1 MNTLCIECY
10 FKKHLSAARS
20 LGSEEKATAFGK
32 ALMRKFLEQPDSV
45 DSTMMGAIAKAT
57 FLEHYGCDPDSRE
70 EEKEMS
76 NRFVLE
82 RLAQIE
88 EKIQS
93 APDPVYAGLQYA
105 ALGNYLD
112 FSALRGRVS
121 FETMEEMLSG
131 AEEIA
136 FDREVYN
143 DFLADLEKGKRVLY
157 LTDNAGEIVF
167 DRLCAEQLQ
176 RTFPHLEITFC
187 VRGGPIVNDATRED
201 AQAVGIPFPVIDS
214 GTAIGGT
221 QLHLIGETAKK
232 AIENADVI
240 IAKGMGNTESLYGSG
255 YNIYYAFMVKCARFQ
270 QVFHKPMFS
279 PVLAKER
286 K

>member
-32 ALMRKFLEQPDSV
+32 ALMRKFLEQPESV
-45 DSTMMGAIAKAT
+45 DATMMGAIAKAT

-93 APDPVYAGLQYA
+93 ATDPVYAGLQYA

-131 AEEIA
+131 AEEIV
-136 FDREVYN
+136 FDRAVYN
-143 DFLADLEKGKRVLY
+143 DLLADLQKGKRLLY

-214 GTAIGGT
+214 
-221 QLHLIGETAKK
+221 KK

-270 QVFHKPMFS
+270 QVFDKPMFS